1 MLLVQTTAA
10 PSLWETSRLQLA
22 HGTIWD
28 ANSGSIPRTR
38 SRAITPYSPLSQEQS
53 DYLGVVRSY
62 LLITLQKTL
71 SLKLVLMIRSVSSFQ
86 RNSSL
91 AFQRRTSPGIYTLSE
106 SQPLWS
112 HDRQKK
118 LPNHLTRD
126 GIELSTPRRV
136 LSLSALTD
144 LTTIPSELQCALY
157 IYQTKR

>member
-1 MLLVQTTAA
+1 MDGCMPRHGDGWRQGPREPASSAGPCFIVLLSAPTTTALS
-10 PSLWETSRLQLA
+10 PPETSRLQLA

-38 SRAITPYSPLSQEQS
+38 SRAITPYSPPSQEQS

-106 SQPLWS
+106 SQPL
-112 HDRQKK
+112 
-118 LPNHLTRD
+118 
-126 GIELSTPRRV
+126 
-136 LSLSALTD
+136 
-144 LTTIPSELQCALY
+144 
-157 IYQTKR
+157 